1 MRYFLVSCASIIM
14 LFSCSSERLNSN
26 SDSAFSGSK
35 VKVFSSCREI
45 ETIVTEILYKN
56 RLMDDDNSQVTG
68 NPYFFKC
75 NWKQEN
81 TYSPNDVFILRTTSV
96 NYFDDVLMNAT
107 PEEILGRVNSRKVT
121 DSRLS
126 NRIYDNILITKG
138 FDQILKANT
147 YILYVW
153 KDGGRIDQVVIR
165 DTNWAENVPDLL
177 EDSSVTNIFLAMLES
192 SS

>member
-1 MRYFLVSCASIIM
+1 
-14 LFSCSSERLNSN
+14 
-26 SDSAFSGSK
+26 
-35 VKVFSSCREI
+35 
-45 ETIVTEILYKN
+45 
-56 RLMDDDNSQVTG
+56 MDDDNSQVTG